1 MSDSKI
7 ASLGKEVL
15 FDSLEKH
22 KARPSVPGVDWAQG
36 NWYNLQSVIDQ
47 MVTLQEDARVRSGKG
62 KAIVCAVLGASLAAA
77 VEDRDC
83 HLTAE
88 SQIIESLQNL
98 VQFLLGQVVGL
109 KAQLESEKNQVK
121 HLQIALKE
129 QLLAGTI
136 HEEIPP
142 RSEIGYPFK
151 DLQAAKER
159 VEKLELPSLRP
170 LVKTEYIY
178 DDEQDQFPQ
187 VTTKEVTYTATELA
201 KLKKEFGR
209 TPKES
214 ETEYVWRVSLSGGD
228 QIMLSEK
235 EAEGYWRP
243 GVFLTTG
250 DYCAPWSLTQRAAYW
265 AGGLNPLERGDPLT
279 IRGTVDQLVE
289 SVQKAACLQMM
300 YDQKLEPTQES
311 SMMMSVDPERMT
323 PLIRGL
329 PDSLKPIGIQLQGKI
344 QAMPQ
349 GESVGAALGGFMP
362 DQHLQPPDK
371 KMWTWG
377 EVAQELINYG
387 HKYGPVNPPATKMDT
402 RGLRRA
408 EVKIVP
414 HSGSDKR
421 TRLAKTLR
429 GRDIPNKHGSPWSTV
444 CTAPW
449 SGPELSKLQAKF
461 SCKPGE
467 TETEY
472 LWRVSLTGEDRILLS
487 DDEARNYWGPG
498 VFLSAGSAGDQS
510 ITSRVA
516 YWAGG
521 ADPRERGEPVTI
533 QVKGLSELTEGVQK
547 PTCVQAMYD
556 RGQQGIPMTA
566 LVDPRHLRPFIRDLL
581 DVLKI
586 HVQSLT
592 LRERILGVIEC
603 NQQNPQK
610 LPTHVTTWEES
621 ADDIRKLVKLLEGK
635 ARDQREVPAFSQEE
649 KRDPFAALREEL
661 EGLKN

>member
-7 ASLGKEVL
+7 APLGKEAL
-15 FDSLEKH
+15 FDFLEKH
-22 KARPSVPGVDWAQG
+22 KARPSVLGIDWAQG
-36 NWYNLQSVIDQ
+36 NWYNLQSVVDR
-47 MVTLQEDARVRSGKG
+47 MVALQKDARVRSGKG

-98 VQFLLGQVVGL
+98 VQSLMGQVAGL
-109 KAQLESEKNQVK
+109 KAQLEAEKNQVK

-129 QLLAGTI
+129 QLLAGTVR
-136 HEEIPP
+136 EEIPP

-170 LVKTEYIY
+170 LVKTEYTY

-187 VTTKEVTYTATELA
+187 VTTKEVPYTATELA

-228 QIMLSEK
+228 QILLSEK
-235 EAEGYWRP
+235 EVEGYWGP

-250 DYCAPWSLTQRAAYW
+250 NHCAPWSLTQRAAYW
-265 AGGLNPLERGDPLT
+265 AGGLNPLERGDPLAIT
-279 IRGTVDQLVE
+279 GTVDQLVE

-300 YDQKLEPTQES
+300 CDRKLEPRQES
-311 SMMMSVDPERMT
+311 PMMMLVDPERMT

-349 GESVGAALGGFMP
+349 GEGVGAASGGFTP
-362 DQHLQPPDK
+362 DQHRLPPDK

-387 HKYGPVNPPATKMDT
+387 RKYGPVNPPATKTDS
-402 RGLRRA
+402 RGLRRT

-414 HSGSDKR
+414 CPGSDKR
-421 TRLAKTLR
+421 TPLAKPLG
-429 GRDIPNKHGSPWSTV
+429 GRDIPNKRNILWAWGYQKGIPRGLMDGMPTDKLEKLVTAWPDKSVNRKVDFENTTLST
-444 CTAPW
+444 P
-449 SGPELSKLQAKF
+449 
-461 SCKPGE
+461 
-467 TETEY
+467 
-472 LWRVSLTGEDRILLS
+472 SLID
-487 DDEARNYWGPG
+487 
-498 VFLSAGSAGDQS
+498 
-510 ITSRVA
+510 
-516 YWAGG
+516 
-521 ADPRERGEPVTI
+521 
-533 QVKGLSELTEGVQK
+533 LSETNATQE
-547 PTCVQAMYD
+547 
-556 RGQQGIPMTA
+556 
-566 LVDPRHLRPFIRDLL
+566 
-581 DVLKI
+581 
-586 HVQSLT
+586 
-592 LRERILGVIEC
+592 
-603 NQQNPQK
+603 
-610 LPTHVTTWEES
+610 
-621 ADDIRKLVKLLEGK
+621 
-635 ARDQREVPAFSQEE
+635 PA
-649 KRDPFAALREEL
+649 
-661 EGLKN
+661 GN